1 MGALRPECAT
11 TRKRIIEF
19 KLGESKD
26 TAFAFENEQHL
37 KVCSECRLYFQALER
52 VRTFLPETGNYTA
65 DLRRRS
71 LAMVRQRTEGWNTQ
85 KTLLLLMATLA
96 SVPFSFL
103 LPVWMLSWLM
113 QSWLNSRPISLGL
126 SFVMFITLGSITV
139 GISSILL
146 LQKRK
151 VTSDAGA
158 GSLQEEYH
166 G

>member
-11 TRKRIIEF
+11 TRKRIIEL
-19 KLGESKD
+19 KLGESEN

-37 KVCSECRLYFQALER
+37 KVCSECRLYVQALGR

-71 LAMVRQRTEGWNTQ
+71 LARVRQRTEGWNPQ
-85 KTLLLLMATLA
+85 KTLLLLMASLA

-113 QSWLNSRPISLGL
+113 QNWMTSRSVSLGL
-126 SFVMFITLGSITV
+126 SFVMFITLGSLTV
-139 GISSILL
+139 GISSFLL
-146 LQKRK
+146 LQRRK
-151 VTSDAGA
+151 VTSDAGTDR
-158 GSLQEEYH
+158 LQEEYH